1 MDISAKQV
9 KDLGKILVLQKA
21 EIWMKIHNEDFRKI
35 CKKEDL
41 VKILVG

>member
-21 EIWMKIHNEDFRKI
+21 KNWMKIHKEDFRKI
-35 CKKEDL
+35 RKKEDL
-41 VKILVG
+41 VQIYVV